1 MKKAFT
7 LIELLV
13 ALSLIGLLVSII
25 GPSGKRLYEKFGHR
39 LESVEAEN
47 QKHDKE
53 FEHFLE
59 DSLYFENN
67 KSYSDEKSI

>member
-13 ALSLIGLLVSII
+13 ALSLIGLLVSLI
-25 GPSGKRLYEKFGHR
+25 GPSGKRLYEKFGNR
-39 LESVEAEN
+39 LESVEQET

-53 FEHFLE
+53 FQDFLE
-59 DSLYFENN
+59 DTLFFESN
-67 KSYSDEKSI
+67 KS

>member
-25 GPSGKRLYEKFGHR
+25 GPSGKRLYEKFGNR
-39 LESVEAEN
+39 LENVQAEN
-47 QKHDKE
+47 EKHDKE
-53 FEHFLE
+53 FQDFL
-59 DSLYFENN
+59 DDTLYFDNN
-67 KSYSDEKSI
+67 KS

>member
-13 ALSLIGLLVSII
+13 ALSLIGLLVSLIA
-25 GPSGKRLYEKFGHR
+25 PSGKRLYEKFGKR
-39 LESVEAEN
+39 LELVQEES

-53 FEHFLE
+53 FQDFLE
-59 DSLYFENN
+59 DRLFFESN
-67 KSYSDEKSI
+67 KS